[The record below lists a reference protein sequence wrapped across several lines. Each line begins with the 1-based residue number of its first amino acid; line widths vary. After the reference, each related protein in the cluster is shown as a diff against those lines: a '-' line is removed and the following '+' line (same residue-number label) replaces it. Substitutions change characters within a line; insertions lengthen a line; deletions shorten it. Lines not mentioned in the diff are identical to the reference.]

1 MILEQREDKNANP
14 QNRIN
19 HKACNHKMSEYVYKP
34 LMTVMERKIQDVK
47 KCMPPVYTKMVWDPG
62 RARRQESQHTTRD
75 HGQVINQRRGS
86 YAIWDPG
93 SPAKVKLPNRRERNQ

>member
-47 KCMPPVYTKMVWDPG
+47 KCMPPV
-62 RARRQESQHTTRD
+62 
-75 HGQVINQRRGS
+75 
-86 YAIWDPG
+86 
-93 SPAKVKLPNRRERNQ
+93 